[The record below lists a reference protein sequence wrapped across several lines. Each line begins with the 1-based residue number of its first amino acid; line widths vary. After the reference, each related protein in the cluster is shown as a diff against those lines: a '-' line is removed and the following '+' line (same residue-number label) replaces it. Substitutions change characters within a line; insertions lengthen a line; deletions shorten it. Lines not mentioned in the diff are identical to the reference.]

1 MSKKLNDVGI
11 MRAITQVRKMVVER
25 KTEDLEFLMSQ
36 WSTETH
42 TFIAS
47 WAEFGPTLKDV
58 VMLMSLL
65 IFWL

>member
-11 MRAITQVRKMVVER
+11 MRAITQVRKMAVER

-47 WAEFGPTLKDV
+47 
-58 VMLMSLL
+58 
-65 IFWL
+65 